1 MMPRAVQQVAHV
13 TLVAWAMEG
22 YNRLMILGGGLMDVR
37 VDIGVL
43 VLYGAVCFGVGLKLF
58 RFKEA

>member
-1 MMPRAVQQVAHV
+1 VQQVARV

-22 YNRLMILGGGLMDVR
+22 YNRLMILGGSLADVS

-43 VLYGAVCFGVGLKLF
+43 ILYGAACFAIGLKLF

>member
-1 MMPRAVQQVAHV
+1 MMPRWLQRVARV

-22 YNRLMILGGGLMDVR
+22 YNRLMILGGVLSDVWL
-37 VDIGVL
+37 DIGVL
-43 VLYGAVCFGVGLKLF
+43 LLYGAICFAVGLKLF

>member
-1 MMPRAVQQVAHV
+1 LMPKGVQQVARV

-22 YNRLMILGGGLMDVR
+22 YNRLMMLGGSLADVW